1 MTPALI
7 DFAPGLAANMARAR
21 HVPMQ
26 HCEDMAQSAL
36 LALCSASGRI
46 DKARS
51 PAEQRAYAVATMRGG
66 ALDYLRGI
74 DPLTRRDRAQ
84 VRAGALGDISHVP
97 LSPAIAMEP
106 QAETGIAARELM
118 RFLRSVPLPPK
129 YAPVAH
135 GLLQGESA
143 EETSARLRLPVPRIF
158 TYRYRVIT
166 AYRRAMKAHGLTLAD
181 FAR

>member
-7 DFAPGLAANMARAR
+7 DLASGLAFNLARAR

-26 HCEDMAQSAL
+26 HCEDMTQSAL
-36 LALCSASGRI
+36 LALCSASKRI

-51 PAEQRAYAVATMRGG
+51 PVEQRAYAVATMRGG

-74 DPLTRRDRAQ
+74 DPLTRHDRAQ
-84 VRAGALGDISHVP
+84 VRAGTLGDVSHVP
-97 LSPAIAMEP
+97 LSTAIAMEP
-106 QAETGIAARELM
+106 QAETEIAAHELM
-118 RFLRSVPLPPK
+118 RLLRSIPLPPK
-129 YAPVAH
+129 YAPVAD

-143 EETSARLRLPVPRIF
+143 EETAARLRLPAPRIF

-166 AYRRAMKAHGLTLAD
+166 AYRRAMKARGLTLAH